1 MIIIGSIIA
10 IFIRTLDGLQLH
22 RYVSYHFI
30 KSSNYGMVCREKGE
44 KALWFA
50 ETYGL
55 VPKSLKMEDKTGA
68 QINVTLAGDYNSGN
82 CNTCYILC
90 VA

>member
-1 MIIIGSIIA
+1 
-10 IFIRTLDGLQLH
+10 
-22 RYVSYHFI
+22 
-30 KSSNYGMVCREKGE
+30 MVCREKAE